1 MIYTTI
7 SLILMRREEG
17 ITVPVDIITFI
28 AENAIMYYVHAK
40 VALVFT
46 YFTLNCKLYLNIGI
60 VFAVN
65 MYKLKI
71 LKAIKLP

>member
-17 ITVPVDIITFI
+17 VTVPVDIITFI

-40 VALVFT
+40 VALV
-46 YFTLNCKLYLNIGI
+46 
-60 VFAVN
+60 
-65 MYKLKI
+65 
-71 LKAIKLP
+71 LPLTVSCI